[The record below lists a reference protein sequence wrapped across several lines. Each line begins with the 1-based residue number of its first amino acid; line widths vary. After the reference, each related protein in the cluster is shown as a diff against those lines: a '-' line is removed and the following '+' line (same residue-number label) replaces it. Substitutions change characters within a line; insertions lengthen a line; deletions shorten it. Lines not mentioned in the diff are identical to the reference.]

1 MTSLRQQLRDN
12 AVALISLVVALGSLA
27 YNTWRNERTEHNRN
41 VRTAAFELLTR
52 VAELERVVFLA
63 QYDRDAAGGN
73 PRTGWTRLAELER
86 VVFLAQYDR
95 DVAGGNPRTGWTYV
109 LVIRDLSAVV
119 PPPVPAQAA
128 ELQRVWSGN
137 WEELGKDDET
147 AVNRIDDAIGKL
159 RGTTLG
165 TLRSLR

>member
-1 MTSLRQQLRDN
+1 MTSFRQQLRDN

-41 VRTAAFELLTR
+41 VRTAAFELLTK
-52 VAELERVVFLA
+52 
-63 QYDRDAAGGN
+63 
-73 PRTGWTRLAELER
+73 LAELER

-95 DVAGGNPRTGWTYV
+95 DVAGGSPRTGWTYV

-119 PPPVPAQAA
+119 PAPVPAQAA
-128 ELQRVWSGN
+128 ELQKVLSGN
-137 WEELGKDDET
+137 WEGLGKDDEA
-147 AVNRIDDAIGKL
+147 AVNHIDDAIGKL
-159 RGTTLG
+159 RATTLG